1 MDREQQIVS
10 RLTNLTKNIN
20 NINDYNIHLS
30 KDLYFQYLLDVFNL
44 KEFQEN
50 VRFDGIKIILNNKLK
65 KNSIQ
70 IFIRI
75 RNDKRKI
82 QVV

>member
-44 KEFQEN
+44 KEIQKN

-70 IFIRI
+70 IFI
-75 RNDKRKI
+75 NNE
-82 QVV
+82 

>member
-65 KNSIQ
+65 KNRIQ
-70 IFIRI
+70 IFI
-75 RNDKRKI
+75 NNE
-82 QVV
+82 

>member
-30 KDLYFQYLLDVFNL
+30 KDLYFQYLLDIFNL

-70 IFIRI
+70 IFI
-75 RNDKRKI
+75 NNE
-82 QVV
+82 

>member
-44 KEFQEN
+44 KEFREN

-70 IFIRI
+70 IFI
-75 RNDKRKI
+75 NNE
-82 QVV
+82 

>member
-50 VRFDGIKIILNNKLK
+50 VRFDGVKIILNNNLK

-70 IFIRI
+70 IFI
-75 RNDKRKI
+75 NNE
-82 QVV
+82 

>member
-70 IFIRI
+70 IFI
-75 RNDKRKI
+75 NNE
-82 QVV
+82 

>member
-10 RLTNLTKNIN
+10 RLTNLTKNLTNIN
-20 NINDYNIHLS
+20 NYNIYLS
-30 KDLYFQYLLDVFNL
+30 KDLYWQYLLDVFNL
-44 KEFQEN
+44 TEFQED

-70 IFIRI
+70 IFI
-75 RNDKRKI
+75 NNE
-82 QVV
+82 

>member
-30 KDLYFQYLLDVFNL
+30 KDLYWQYLLDVFNL

-70 IFIRI
+70 IFI
-75 RNDKRKI
+75 NNE
-82 QVV
+82 

>member
-20 NINDYNIHLS
+20 NINGYNIHLS

-70 IFIRI
+70 IFI
-75 RNDKRKI
+75 NNE
-82 QVV
+82 

>member
-20 NINDYNIHLS
+20 NIGDYNIHLS
-30 KDLYFQYLLDVFNL
+30 SDLYFQYLLDVFNVE
-44 KEFQEN
+44 KYQKN

-70 IFIRI
+70 IFI
-75 RNDKRKI
+75 NNE
-82 QVV
+82 

>member
-50 VRFDGIKIILNNKLK
+50 VRFDGIKIILNSNLK
-65 KNSIQ
+65 ENTI
-70 IFIRI
+70 
-75 RNDKRKI
+75 KI
-82 QVV
+82 QVS

>member
-44 KEFQEN
+44 KEIQEN

-70 IFIRI
+70 IFI
-75 RNDKRKI
+75 NNE
-82 QVV
+82 

>member
-20 NINDYNIHLS
+20 NINGYDIHLS
-30 KDLYFQYLLDVFNL
+30 SDLFYQYLLDVFNV

-50 VRFDGIKIILNNKLK
+50 VRFDGIKIVLDNNLK
-65 KNSIQ
+65 ENSIQ
-70 IFIRI
+70 IFI
-75 RNDKRKI
+75 NNE
-82 QVV
+82 

>member
-20 NINDYNIHLS
+20 NINNYDIHLS

-44 KEFQEN
+44 KDIQKN
-50 VRFDGIKIILNNKLK
+50 VRFDGIKIILNSKLK

-70 IFIRI
+70 IFI
-75 RNDKRKI
+75 NNE
-82 QVV
+82 

>member
-20 NINDYNIHLS
+20 NINDYDIHLS

-44 KEFQEN
+44 KEIQKN
-50 VRFDGIKIILNNKLK
+50 VRFDGIKIILNSKLK

-70 IFIRI
+70 IFI
-75 RNDKRKI
+75 NNE
-82 QVV
+82 

>member
-20 NINDYNIHLS
+20 NINGYDIHLS
-30 KDLYFQYLLDVFNL
+30 SDLFYQYLLDVFNV

-50 VRFDGIKIILNNKLK
+50 VRFDGIKIILNSKLK
-65 KNSIQ
+65 ENSI
-70 IFIRI
+70 
-75 RNDKRKI
+75 KI
-82 QVV
+82 EVS

>member
-50 VRFDGIKIILNNKLK
+50 VRFDGVKIILNNKLK

-70 IFIRI
+70 IFI
-75 RNDKRKI
+75 NNE
-82 QVV
+82 

>member
-10 RLTNLTKNIN
+10 RLTNLTKNIT

-44 KEFQEN
+44 KEFREN
-50 VRFDGIKIILNNKLK
+50 VRFDGIKIILNNNLK

-70 IFIRI
+70 IFI
-75 RNDKRKI
+75 NNE
-82 QVV
+82 

>member
-20 NINDYNIHLS
+20 NINGYDIHLS
-30 KDLYFQYLLDVFNL
+30 SDLFYQYLLDVFNV

-50 VRFDGIKIILNNKLK
+50 VRFDGIKIILDNNLK
-65 KNSIQ
+65 ENSIQ
-70 IFIRI
+70 IFI
-75 RNDKRKI
+75 NNE
-82 QVV
+82 

>member
-20 NINDYNIHLS
+20 NINDYNINLS

-70 IFIRI
+70 IFI
-75 RNDKRKI
+75 NNE
-82 QVV
+82 

>member
-1 MDREQQIVS
+1 
-10 RLTNLTKNIN
+10 
-20 NINDYNIHLS
+20 LS

-70 IFIRI
+70 IFI
-75 RNDKRKI
+75 NNE
-82 QVV
+82 